1 MRATLHASSSAA
13 ASAASPSTS
22 SAKASVRSSARL
34 PARSAR
40 AARPLCP
47 SASFRAIAEPP
58 AVPFPK
64 SADHL
69 ATWSPD
75 SWRKRPAYQQPNYP
89 DAEQV
94 ELAAAEIA
102 RLPPLVFAGECRTLQ
117 ARLAKCASGEAF
129 LLQGEIVVFFLV
141 VEAARGVRRTNEWLA
156 AVSLPLKRSIGFGLS
171 LSLFLWSSVPDCT
184 SSLVK
189 MVLCVL
195 LH

>member
-1 MRATLHASSSAA
+1 MRGGPHFFFEKKKKKKKEKKKKKKFPKKIGEMK
-13 ASAASPSTS
+13 ASPS
-22 SAKASVRSSARL
+22 VFRRSSA

-58 AVPFPK
+58 AVPFTK

-69 ATWSPD
+69 TTWSPD

-129 LLQGEIVVFFLV
+129 LLQGEISFSFI
-141 VEAARGVRRTNEWLA
+141 GV
-156 AVSLPLKRSIGFGLS
+156 
-171 LSLFLWSSVPDCT
+171 
-184 SSLVK
+184 
-189 MVLCVL
+189 
-195 LH
+195 

>member
-1 MRATLHASSSAA
+1 M
-13 ASAASPSTS
+13 
-22 SAKASVRSSARL
+22 
-34 PARSAR
+34 
-40 AARPLCP
+40 
-47 SASFRAIAEPP
+47 
-58 AVPFPK
+58 PFPK

-141 VEAARGVRRTNEWLA
+141 VEAARGERRTNEWLA